1 MATEAKTE
9 PVDFIM
15 ILRADATEDDLGILL
30 DSLRSRG
37 HDLKVTKT
45 EAGAIVRTIA
55 PPDEDKELVGQ
66 QLQTYHFVERVVSIQ
81 KPYKIVSREFKPES
95 TIIKV
100 RDLEIGGERVVVMA
114 GPCTVESEEMLLET
128 ARDVKAAGASMLRGG
143 AFKPSTSPY
152 SFQGMGVDGLRLLAQ
167 AREETGLPV
176 VTEVMA
182 VNMVEIV
189 ATYADMLQVG
199 TRNMQNYPLLKEV
212 GLAKK
217 PVLLKRGMWATIEE
231 WLQSAEYVASY
242 GNTEI
247 VLCERGIRTFE
258 TYTRNTFDIN
268 AIPAVKLLSH
278 LPVTADPS
286 HGTGVWRL
294 VAPVA
299 KAAVA
304 AGADALIIE
313 VHPRP
318 SRALKDGFQS
328 LTQENFSKLIEELRP
343 VAQAVGR
350 KL

>member
-1 MATEAKTE
+1 
-9 PVDFIM
+9 M
-15 ILRADATEDDLGILL
+15 ILRADATEEDLAILL
-30 DSLRSRG
+30 DSLQSRG
-37 HDLKVTKT
+37 HEIKVTKT
-45 EAGAIVRTIA
+45 EAGDIVRTIG

-81 KPYKIVSREFKPES
+81 KPYKIVSREFQPES
-95 TIIKV
+95 TVIRV
-100 RDLEIGGERVVVMA
+100 RDLEIGGQRIVVMA

-128 ARDVKAAGASMLRGG
+128 ARAVKAAGASMLRGG

-152 SFQGMGVDGLRLLAQ
+152 SFQGMGVDGLRLLAR
-167 AREETGLPV
+167 AREETGLPI

-212 GLAKK
+212 GLAKR

-231 WLQSAEYVASY
+231 WLQAAEYVASY

-278 LPVTADPS
+278 LPVAADPS

-313 VHPRP
+313 AHPRP

-328 LTQENFSKLIEELRP
+328 LTQENFTKLVAELRP

-350 KL
+350 EL